1 MLTKSKLFE
10 VSPDKMYKIVIR
22 IVPSWNPGNYADKP
36 HLDLELTPPDAVSVD
51 IHTEIDVLKGELER
65 ADAIGLHEFLALLKK

>member
-36 HLDLELTPPDAVSVD
+36 HLDLELTPPDAVSAD
-51 IHTEIDVLKGELER
+51 IHANLDVLKGELKP
-65 ADAIGLHEFLALLKK
+65 ANVKDLNDFLAF